1 MPLYKLDFAY
11 TPEAWAGLIRSPED
25 RTEAIRTVVESAGG
39 RLIDVYY
46 AFGEI
51 DGFVL
56 FEAPDSV
63 SAAALAMTVIA
74 SGAGKTIRTT
84 EIFTAENAV
93 EAMRR
98 AGGTSGQYR
107 PPGQR

>member
-11 TPEAWAGLIRSPED
+11 TPEVWAGLIKAPED
-25 RTEAIRTVVESAGG
+25 RTEAIRTAVEGAGG
-39 RLIDVYY
+39 RLIGVYY

-56 FEAPDSV
+56 FEAPDSL

-84 EIFTAENAV
+84 EIFTAETAV
-93 EAMRR
+93 EAMRK
-98 AGGTSGQYR
+98 AGGIRGQYR
-107 PPGQR
+107 PPAQD

>member
-11 TPEAWAGLIRSPED
+11 TPEIWAGLTRSPED
-25 RTEAIRTVVESAGG
+25 RTEAIRTAVQAAGG
-39 RLIDVYY
+39 RLIGVYY

-63 SAAALAMTVIA
+63 SAAALSMTVIA
-74 SGAGKTIRTT
+74 SGAGKIVRTT
-84 EIFTAENAV
+84 EIFTAEKAV
-93 EAMRR
+93 EAMRK
-98 AGGTSGQYR
+98 AGGMSAQYR
-107 PPGQR
+107 PPAQR

>member
-11 TPEAWAGLIRSPED
+11 TPEVWAALTKAPED
-25 RTEAIRTVVESAGG
+25 RTEAIRTAVERGGG
-39 RLIDVYY
+39 RFIGLYY
-46 AFGEI
+46 TFGEI

-98 AGGTSGQYR
+98 AGGIQYR
-107 PPGQR
+107 PPAQG

>member
-11 TPEAWAGLIRSPED
+11 TPAVWAALIKAPED
-25 RTEAIRTVVESAGG
+25 RTEAIRTAVERNGG
-39 RLIDVYY
+39 RFIGLYY
-46 AFGEI
+46 TFGEV

-56 FEAPDSV
+56 FEAPDSLT
-63 SAAALAMTVIA
+63 AASFAMAVAA

-84 EIFTAENAV
+84 ELFTAEDAV
-93 EAMRR
+93 EAMRK

>member
-11 TPEAWAGLIRSPED
+11 TPEVWASLIKAPED
-25 RTEAIRTVVESAGG
+25 RTDAIRTAVERGGG
-39 RLIDVYY
+39 RFIGLYY
-46 AFGEI
+46 AFGET

-56 FEAPDSV
+56 FEAPDSLT
-63 SAAALAMTVIA
+63 AASFAMAVVA
-74 SGAGKTIRTT
+74 SGAGKIIRTT
-84 EIFTAENAV
+84 ELFTAEDAV

-98 AGGTSGQYR
+98 AGGASTHYR

>member
-1 MPLYKLDFAY
+1 MTLYKLEFAY
-11 TPEAWAGLIRSPED
+11 TPEAGARLVKYPED
-25 RTEAIRTVVESAGG
+25 RTDALRTVVEGAGG
-39 RLIDVYY
+39 RLIGAYY

-93 EAMRR
+93 EAMRK

>member
-1 MPLYKLDFAY
+1 MPLFKLDFAY
-11 TPEAWAGLIRSPED
+11 TPEVWAALTKAPED
-25 RTEAIRTVVESAGG
+25 RTEAIRTAVESGGG
-39 RLIDVYY
+39 RFIGLYY
-46 AFGEI
+46 TFGEI

-56 FEAPDSV
+56 FEAPDSLT
-63 SAAALAMTVIA
+63 AASFAITTVA
-74 SGAGKTIRTT
+74 SGAARIIRTT

-98 AGGTSGQYR
+98 AGGVSLQYR

>member
-1 MPLYKLDFAY
+1 MPLYKLEFAY
-11 TPEAWAGLIRSPED
+11 TPEIWSALIKAPED
-25 RTEAIRTVVESAGG
+25 RTEAIRTAVERGGG
-39 RLIDVYY
+39 RFIGLYY
-46 AFGEI
+46 TFGET

-63 SAAALAMTVIA
+63 TAASFAMAVAA

-98 AGGTSGQYR
+98 AGGVSNQYR